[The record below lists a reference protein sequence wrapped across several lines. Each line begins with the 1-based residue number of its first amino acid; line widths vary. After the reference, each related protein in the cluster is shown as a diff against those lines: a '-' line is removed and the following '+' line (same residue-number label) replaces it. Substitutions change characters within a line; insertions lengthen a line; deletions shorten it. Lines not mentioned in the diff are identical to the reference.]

1 MQLNSYNPSERYR
14 ARSSARVANIMSFVL
29 IIAMS
34 VGVGL
39 WMGRQFG
46 AESVISLKKQNKN
59 LTQEVEGLQT
69 ALTNL
74 RAEAQ
79 TANTRYEQLRAEYN
93 AAVPE
98 GPMQDLLKLVKLQLD
113 EGMEPGRLSFLI
125 RSARPPSDCTEPD
138 SKRFIVSTPT
148 YKGENSAI
156 SIADGAVVIS
166 GNGASAKN
174 SKSEPEAWYDPA
186 QDVAITFQTAKGE
199 VETKKGALPIRHSV
213 VVEDREYRFTIEE
226 GSRSFARA
234 VFDSCAY
241 P

>member
-1 MQLNSYNPSERYR
+1 MELNTYNPHSRYR
-14 ARSSARVANIMSFVL
+14 ERASQRVANIVSFLL
-29 IIAMS
+29 IIGMS
-34 VGVGL
+34 VGVGI

-46 AESVISLKKQNKN
+46 AESVISLKKQNKT
-59 LTQEVEGLQT
+59 LTQEVEELQT
-69 ALTNL
+69 TLTDL

-98 GPMQDLLKLVKLQLD
+98 GPMQDLLKLVKQQLD
-113 EGMEPGRLSFLI
+113 DGMEPSRLAFLL
-125 RSARPPSDCTEPD
+125 RSARPPTDCTEPD

-148 YKGENSAI
+148 YKGEHSAV
-156 SIADGAVVIS
+156 SIADGAVTVFGS
-166 GNGASAKN
+166 GASAKN
-174 SKSEPEAWYDPA
+174 AKGDPEAWYDPA
-186 QDVAITFQTAKGE
+186 QNVTIHFKNAKGE
-199 VETKKGALPIRHSV
+199 MEKKTGTLPLRHSV
-213 VVEDREYRFTIEE
+213 VVDDREYRFTIEE